1 MQFANISDVKLIFLL
16 LLVANITFG
25 QTPVVGQWK
34 TVDDNSGE
42 VKAIVELFAANG
54 KINGKIV
61 SIFNKEHPD
70 PICDACAEDDDRYNK
85 KIVGMEII
93 RGLVPDKDGASE
105 GDILDPENGRIYR
118 CRVWV
123 EGNNL
128 MVRGYWGPFYRTQIW
143 RKSP

>member
-1 MQFANISDVKLIFLL
+1 MQFANISEVKLIFLL
-16 LLVANITFG
+16 LLVTNIAFG
-25 QTPVVGQWK
+25 QTPVVGQWR

-42 VKAIVELFAANG
+42 VKAIVELFVADG

-61 SIFNKEHPD
+61 RIFNKEHPD
-70 PICDACAEDDDRYNK
+70 PVCDACAEDDDRFNK

-93 RGLVPDKDGASE
+93 RGLVPDKDSYGD

-123 EGNNL
+123 EGDNL

-143 RKSP
+143 KKSP

>member
-1 MQFANISDVKLIFLL
+1 VKLIFLL
-16 LLVANITFG
+16 LLVAHIAFS
-25 QTPVVGQWK
+25 QTPVVGQWR

-54 KINGKIV
+54 KVNGKIV
-61 SIFNKEHPD
+61 RIFNKEHPD
-70 PICDACAEDDDRYNK
+70 PVCDACAEDDDRHNK

-93 RGLVPDKDGASE
+93 RGLVPGNDGYSD
-105 GDILDPENGRIYR
+105 GDILDPENGRVYR

-123 EGNNL
+123 EGDNL
-128 MVRGYWGPFYRTQIW
+128 MVRGYWGPFYRTQVW

>member
-1 MQFANISDVKLIFLL
+1 MKLIFLL

-25 QTPVVGQWK
+25 QAPVVGQWK

-42 VKAIVELFAANG
+42 VKAIVELFATNG
-54 KINGKIV
+54 KVNGKIV
-61 SIFNKEHPD
+61 RIFNKEHPD
-70 PICDACAEDDDRYNK
+70 PVCDACAEDDDRYNK

-93 RGLVPDKDGASE
+93 RGLVPDNGGYSD

-123 EGNNL
+123 EGDNL

>member
-1 MQFANISDVKLIFLL
+1 VKFTFLL
-16 LLVANITFG
+16 LLLFASRTFA

-42 VKAIVELFAANG
+42 VKAVVELFASKGTVNG
-54 KINGKIV
+54 KILR
-61 SIFNKEHPD
+61 IFDKEHPD
-70 PICDACAEDDDRYNK
+70 PVCEACAKEDDRYKK

-93 RGLVPDKDGASE
+93 RGLVPDEDGYGS
-105 GDILDPENGRIYR
+105 GQILDPENGKVYR

-123 EGNNL
+123 EAGNL

-143 RKSP
+143 RKSS

>member
-1 MQFANISDVKLIFLL
+1 MIFLL

-25 QTPVVGQWK
+25 QAPVVGQWK

-42 VKAIVELFAANG
+42 VKAIVELFATNG
-54 KINGKIV
+54 KVNGKIV
-61 SIFNKEHPD
+61 RIFNKEHPD
-70 PICDACAEDDDRYNK
+70 PVCDACAEDDDRYNK

-93 RGLVPDKDGASE
+93 RGLKPGNDGYSD
-105 GDILDPENGRIYR
+105 GDILDPENGRVYR

-123 EGNNL
+123 EGDNL

>member
-1 MQFANISDVKLIFLL
+1 VKLIFLL

-25 QTPVVGQWK
+25 QAPVVGQWK

-42 VKAIVELFAANG
+42 VKAIVELFATNG
-54 KINGKIV
+54 KVNGKIV
-61 SIFNKEHPD
+61 RIFNKEHPD
-70 PICDACAEDDDRYNK
+70 PVCDACAEDDDRYNK

-93 RGLVPDKDGASE
+93 RGLVPDNGVYSD

-123 EGNNL
+123 EGDNL